1 MMKFSNKPRESCEA
15 PGTGIADLNEVTRQ
29 PQDRDRLPRRGAV
42 SFGNK
47 HPERLL
53 DLRGIGHIGSFPH
66 RQPLSRELNG
76 AFPLACLARAAMQ
89 RYSWTNNRQQVNFGG
104 PCRAVTSERGFESN
118 MVDVLAAPQH
128 AKTDAALRTLA
139 AISTA
144 HWVSHFHLL
153 VLPMLFPFLKEQL
166 GVGYIE
172 LGFAL
177 TVFAVV
183 SGLTQA
189 PMGYLVDHIGAR
201 KTLMLGVHLSYPFL
215 IASAVLLG
223 WANSVYHPA
232 NYAILSAHMDAARM
246 GRAFSV
252 HTFAGF
258 LGGAVA
264 PAIVSALVTVTGGHG
279 ALIVAGAVGP
289 LVALLLVV
297 VGIPD
302 ASAADRKVDGVHAP
316 QQSIVTP
323 TLIVLT
329 IFFMLLNLSS
339 AGIGNFG
346 LVALMSGYGASFS
359 SANFALTAFLG
370 SSAIGVLAGGVLA
383 DRTLRHGQGGRGWF
397 SRDGALVLVIAT
409 VSLPSLLL
417 TAAMASAG
425 FLGGVIAPSRD
436 MLVRNAAPAGA
447 AGRAFGIVST
457 GFNLSGIFSPLLF
470 GWIMDQNMP
479 HWVFGA
485 SVVFMSLTVLLAL
498 FTDRGPQTGSA
509 SADARLMQP

>member
-1 MMKFSNKPRESCEA
+1 MA
-15 PGTGIADLNEVTRQ
+15 
-29 PQDRDRLPRRGAV
+29 
-42 SFGNK
+42 
-47 HPERLL
+47 
-53 DLRGIGHIGSFPH
+53 
-66 RQPLSRELNG
+66 
-76 AFPLACLARAAMQ
+76 
-89 RYSWTNNRQQVNFGG
+89 
-104 PCRAVTSERGFESN
+104 
-118 MVDVLAAPQH
+118 DVLAAPQQ

-144 HWVSHFHLL
+144 HWVSHFHLM

-177 TVFAVV
+177 TVFAVI

-189 PMGYLVDHIGAR
+189 PMGYLADHIGAR
-201 KTLMLGVHLSYPFL
+201 KVLLMGLALGGVALIMLGLHLSYPWL

-223 WANSVYHPA
+223 LANSVYHPA
-232 NYAILSAHMDAARM
+232 DYAILSAHMDEARM
-246 GRAFSV
+246 GRAFSI

-264 PAIVSALVTVTGGHG
+264 PAIVAALVATTGGHG

-302 ASAADRKVDGVHAP
+302 ASAADRKVDGMRAP
-316 QQSIVTP
+316 RQSVITP
-323 TLIVLT
+323 AIIVLT
-329 IFFMLLNLSS
+329 IFFTLLSLSN

-346 LVALMSGYGASFS
+346 VVALMSGYDASFS
-359 SANFALTAFLG
+359 SANIALTAFLG
-370 SSAIGVLAGGVLA
+370 FSAIGVLAGGFLA
-383 DRTLRHGQGGRGWF
+383 DRTRRHGQVAAACF
-397 SRDGALVLVIAT
+397 AVNAVIVFVIAT
-409 VSLPSLLL
+409 VNLPSLLL
-417 TAAMASAG
+417 TAAMGTAG

-436 MLVRNAAPAGA
+436 MLVRNAAPPGA

-457 GFNLSGIFSPLLF
+457 GFNLGGIVSPLLF
-470 GWIMDQNMP
+470 GWIMDQNLP

-485 SVVFMSLTVLLAL
+485 SVVFMILTVLLAL
-498 FTDRGPQTGSA
+498 VTDRGPQARSA
-509 SADARLMQP
+509 GAEVRLMQP